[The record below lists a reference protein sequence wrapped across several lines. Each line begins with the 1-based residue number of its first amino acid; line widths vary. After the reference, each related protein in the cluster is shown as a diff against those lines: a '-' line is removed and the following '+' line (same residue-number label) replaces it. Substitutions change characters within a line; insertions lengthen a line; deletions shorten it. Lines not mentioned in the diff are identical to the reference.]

1 MDEDEPA
8 ITSSNFSLEYA
19 TQEGQNHQVSKAAD
33 STTNMSVIRRVC
45 GQTWTKVRVKY
56 YNY

>member
-1 MDEDEPA
+1 MKFMTLIINLDC
-8 ITSSNFSLEYA
+8 ITL
-19 TQEGQNHQVSKAAD
+19 TL
-33 STTNMSVIRRVC
+33 SVIVREC